1 MNILNY
7 FRDLSSAL
15 RGRELERTFLR
26 NREAADRLDALVK
39 EMLRK

>member
-1 MNILNY
+1 MNILKHLKTWS
-7 FRDLSSAL
+7 DAL